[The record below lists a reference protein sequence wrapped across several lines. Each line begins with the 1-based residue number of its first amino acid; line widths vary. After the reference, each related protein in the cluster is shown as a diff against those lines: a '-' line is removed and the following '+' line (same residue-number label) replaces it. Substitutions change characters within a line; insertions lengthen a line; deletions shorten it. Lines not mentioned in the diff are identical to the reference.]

1 MILTA
6 QETENLRYFLT
17 KDEKG
22 KAYYQIWEKDNNEL
36 PIALFD
42 GKRWLQLQDRFPKVE
57 KEYRY
62 FDEFCKV
69 IQDITD
75 MKQQGWF

>member
-6 QETENLRYFLT
+6 QETEHLRYFLT

-36 PIALFD
+36 PIALYD
-42 GKRWLQLQDRFPKVE
+42 GLKNLHLQDRFPI
-57 KEYRY
+57 KETEYKY

-69 IQDITD
+69 IQDIID
-75 MKQQGWF
+75 MKKQGWF